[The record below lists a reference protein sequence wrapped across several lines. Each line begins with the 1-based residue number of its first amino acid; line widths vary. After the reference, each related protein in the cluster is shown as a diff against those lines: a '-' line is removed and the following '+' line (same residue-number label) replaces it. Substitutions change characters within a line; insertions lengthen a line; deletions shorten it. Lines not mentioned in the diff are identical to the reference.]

1 MSEPAFSTIRFRPSK
16 KRKYRQRAPDEDD
29 SGDTQ
34 PAPPTQRASAADFFQ
49 DGQADEADR
58 VVKARARARLRGVKF
73 RATTQPEGDEPSQ
86 ALVLR
91 GEDSDVVPVAG
102 IADRFTRQTGLT
114 QALDDRHLNNFIE
127 SRLANR
133 NTSPKPA
140 SPPEPTATAEV
151 ASQASAARQVHISS
165 EVQEVDIPTIPEIPS
180 RTQPAERP
188 EKVKLGPDGKPWRGG
203 RRKRR
208 GSDDIARD
216 KLVEELLHENRLDVY
231 SMPTSEAAAASEGE
245 EGDADERLAAQF
257 QQQYMEDMAR
267 KQAKKKKPVAAGQ
280 QGQAAAAGAEEVL
293 KGPKLGGSRNAR
305 SAVRDMLLRK
315 EKEGKK

>member
-1 MSEPAFSTIRFRPSK
+1 M
-16 KRKYRQRAPDEDD
+16 
-29 SGDTQ
+29 
-34 PAPPTQRASAADFFQ
+34 
-49 DGQADEADR
+49 
-58 VVKARARARLRGVKF
+58 
-73 RATTQPEGDEPSQ
+73 
-86 ALVLR
+86 
-91 GEDSDVVPVAG
+91 
-102 IADRFTRQTGLT
+102 
-114 QALDDRHLNNFIE
+114 
-127 SRLANR
+127 
-133 NTSPKPA
+133 
-140 SPPEPTATAEV
+140 
-151 ASQASAARQVHISS
+151 
-165 EVQEVDIPTIPEIPS
+165 
-180 RTQPAERP
+180 QPAERP
-188 EKVKLGPDGKPWRGG
+188 KKIKLGPDGKPWRGG

-267 KQAKKKKPVAAGQ
+267 KQAKKKKPTAAGQ